1 MPDVSSGWG
10 RLTWGQANW
19 NEATTLTQGWGAEA
33 WGSGGSWG
41 DVGDEIVSI
50 TGLEISS
57 TYNPSIT
64 ITAEINTGWGGR
76 VWGENNWGDLSS
88 ITLSIPG
95 FEVSSTLNTSLD
107 ISGNAL
113 LELTG
118 QEISSTLGTITNV
131 ISVVNEPDGFEITS
145 NQGTALPVI
154 DATQIVT
161 GFEITSAIGVVDPKD
176 QVFGLPTFTITSEQ
190 GTAVAPNEDVSVT
203 GQSSYIRTRNC
214 SSRYYNNY

>member
-64 ITAEINTGWGGR
+64 ITAEINTGWGGL

-95 FEVSSTLNTSLD
+95 FQVSSTLNTSLD

-113 LELTG
+113 VEISG
-118 QEISSTLGTITNV
+118 QEISSTLGTISNV
-131 ISVVNEPDGFEITS
+131 RI
-145 NQGTALPVI
+145 
-154 DATQIVT
+154 
-161 GFEITSAIGVVDPKD
+161 
-176 QVFGLPTFTITSEQ
+176 
-190 GTAVAPNEDVSVT
+190 
-203 GQSSYIRTRNC
+203 
-214 SSRYYNNY
+214 